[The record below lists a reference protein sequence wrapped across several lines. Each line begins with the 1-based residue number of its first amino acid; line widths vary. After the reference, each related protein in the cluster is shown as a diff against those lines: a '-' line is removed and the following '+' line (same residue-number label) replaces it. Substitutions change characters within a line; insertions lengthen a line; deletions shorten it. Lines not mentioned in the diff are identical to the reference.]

1 MIDVGL
7 CGRRIQ
13 FFQTF
18 SYYHKKPYY
27 GPHSTPRYISE
38 GIKIIPKT
46 IKNSRGIP
54 EMNEKVKLAIKRQQ
68 LARNMKK
75 IGEKSKKKKIF
86 LSFFGNE
93 TNFWISC

>member
-75 IGEKSKKKKIF
+75 IGEKSKKKKDF
-86 LSFFGNE
+86 S
-93 TNFWISC
+93 

>member
-1 MIDVGL
+1 
-7 CGRRIQ
+7 
-13 FFQTF
+13 
-18 SYYHKKPYY
+18 
-27 GPHSTPRYISE
+27 
-38 GIKIIPKT
+38 
-46 IKNSRGIP
+46 
-54 EMNEKVKLAIKRQQ
+54 MNEKVKLAIKRQQ